1 MEFRIKSLLMWTT
14 VVKQSKFDNFVME
27 PVVIE
32 DVNPIV
38 VELVGEESVGD
49 KELAEEDD
57 GNEDLQSYVQLVG
70 FPNRNVSGCQ

>member
-1 MEFRIKSLLMWTT
+1 MWTT
-14 VVKQSKFDNFVME
+14 VVKQSKFDDFVMK

-38 VELVGEESVGD
+38 VKLVGKESIGD

-57 GNEDLQSYVQLVG
+57 ENEDLQSYVRRTLGHYHLTDMTMLSSSQAKKM
-70 FPNRNVSGCQ
+70 

>member
-1 MEFRIKSLLMWTT
+1 M
-14 VVKQSKFDNFVME
+14 FDNFVMK

-32 DVNPIV
+32 DVDAIII
-38 VELVGEESVGD
+38 ELVGEEGIGD